1 MEAAEQRV
9 GQVKDMCDKIFD
21 ELSVRGEDAVGAGF
35 VAASNATNKLVFE
48 GGFSSNQWVLG
59 QQVRLPASLLDPE
72 ARLVEHGNAL
82 ESTKCWERVR
92 LREVASAA
100 IFRTDNETRLRSALL
115 SRARRSRG
123 PFEVGQL
130 VHKYRTR
137 GLRRERESE
146 DGTVQPGLVWT
157 TTSTG

>member
-9 GQVKDMCDKIFD
+9 GQVKDMCDKIFE

-35 VAASNATNKLVFE
+35 VAAANATNKLVFK

-72 ARLVEHGNAL
+72 ARLVKHGNAL
-82 ESTKCWERVR
+82 ERRAECWERLR
-92 LREVASAA
+92 LREVASAP
-100 IFRTDNETRLRSALL
+100 IFRTDNEMNLRRALL

-137 GLRRERESE
+137 GLRRER
-146 DGTVQPGLVWT
+146 DTVQPGLVWT
-157 TTSTG
+157 KTSTG